1 MAFGGRIR
9 AEPKMK
15 RSVSGMVCLADAG
28 DMTFIWEAFMEEVSF
43 EMDMTLRR
51 VLGDAERRGPPG
63 GRKWHRKV
71 KAKKKKG
78 VQV

>member
-1 MAFGGRIR
+1 
-9 AEPKMK
+9 
-15 RSVSGMVCLADAG
+15 
-28 DMTFIWEAFMEEVSF
+28 MEEVSF
-43 EMDMTLRR
+43 EMDVTLRR

>member
-1 MAFGGRIR
+1 
-9 AEPKMK
+9 
-15 RSVSGMVCLADAG
+15 
-28 DMTFIWEAFMEEVSF
+28 MEEVSF
-43 EMDMTLRR
+43 EMDVTLGR

-71 KAKKKKG
+71 KTKTKKG

>member
-1 MAFGGRIR
+1 MCRKKERRKEGRKGR
-9 AEPKMK
+9 KKENK
-15 RSVSGMVCLADAG
+15 
-28 DMTFIWEAFMEEVSF
+28 EERGERDV
-43 EMDMTLRR
+43 TLGR

-71 KAKKKKG
+71 KTKTKKG